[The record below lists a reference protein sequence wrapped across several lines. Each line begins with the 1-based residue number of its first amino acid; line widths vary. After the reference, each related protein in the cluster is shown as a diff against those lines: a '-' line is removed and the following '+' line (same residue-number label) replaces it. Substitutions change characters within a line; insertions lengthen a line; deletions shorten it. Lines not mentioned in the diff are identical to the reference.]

1 VTRRSGLGKGL
12 GALIPNV
19 PEQTEGALREL
30 PIGDIRPNHYQPR
43 QHFDDDAIGQLAASI
58 KELGLLQPVLVRPA
72 ETGFELIAGERRW
85 RASQLAGLTHI
96 PALIREVDD
105 NTSLEQAIVEN
116 IHREQLNPLEEAA
129 AYQQLIDDFGLTH
142 QSVAQ
147 RVGKS
152 RTTITNS
159 LRLLQLPSSVQR
171 MVREDQLSNGHA
183 RALLGIADP
192 SVQEHLARRVLADGL
207 SVRAAEELVRA
218 ATSPEP
224 PAPPRAP
231 TEVGAVKPAG
241 LIELENLLADQLAT
255 GVKVDL
261 GPKRGRIMIEF
272 SDVDDLERI
281 YRMLSG
287 NLRTAEG

>member
-1 VTRRSGLGKGL
+1 MTRRSGLGKGL

-19 PEQTEGALREL
+19 PEQPEGALREL
-30 PIGDIRPNHYQPR
+30 PIGEIRPNHYQPR
-43 QHFDDDAIGQLAASI
+43 QFFDDDAIAQLAASI
-58 KELGLLQPVLVRPA
+58 KELGLLQPVLVRPS
-72 ETGFELIAGERRW
+72 ETGYELIAGERRW

-96 PALIREVDD
+96 PALVREVDD

-142 QSVAQ
+142 HSVAQ

-152 RTTITNS
+152 RATITNS
-159 LRLLQLPSSVQR
+159 LRLLQLPASVQR

-183 RALLGIADP
+183 RALLGVSDP
-192 SVQEHLARRVLADGL
+192 SLQEHLARRVLADGL

-218 ATSPEP
+218 TISPDP
-224 PAPPRAP
+224 PAPPRTP

-287 NLRTAEG
+287 NLKQAQ